1 MGRGLRSGVTGQGG
15 TPRSAGG
22 LGSLGG
28 GQSLQGPRAIA
39 GARELPARGA
49 FSGCTHTPGPARSR
63 ARTRVTGS
71 SPPWALAGRGR
82 RRHFRCPRAAAARSS
97 RAVTLCSAGR
107 AGPASGGGSA
117 PGARGEWV
125 AGRGR
130 GRSGVG
136 PARGRAGRRRWGGRG
151 AGAPGP
157 GPRRAGRAEGAL
169 RGFGGPRPRRWDLR
183 PDPTPSPAPLG
194 PARWGGSDPG
204 ACPGRQ
210 RGGAGW
216 GDTRPLGVVSA
227 GPRGGGGG
235 RS

>member
-157 GPRRAGRAEGAL
+157 GLRRARGGRAAGLWGAA
-169 RGFGGPRPRRWDLR
+169 PP
-183 PDPTPSPAPLG
+183 PLG
-194 PARWGGSDPG
+194 PAPRPHPQPCPAG
-204 ACPGRQ
+204 ACAMGRLRPRGLSGRAAG
-210 RGGAGW
+210 RGG
-216 GDTRPLGVVSA
+216 LGGHA
-227 GPRGGGGG
+227 TPGGGLC
-235 RS
+235 RSARRRRGA